1 MHRRNGDAV
10 LAHLGGHI
18 AKHGDG
24 AVQDLAIRLIETVD
38 VNFIDSAAS
47 D

>member
-1 MHRRNGDAV
+1 V

-24 AVQDLAIRLIETVD
+24 AVQDLAIWLIETVD
-38 VNFIDSAAS
+38 VNFVYLVAS